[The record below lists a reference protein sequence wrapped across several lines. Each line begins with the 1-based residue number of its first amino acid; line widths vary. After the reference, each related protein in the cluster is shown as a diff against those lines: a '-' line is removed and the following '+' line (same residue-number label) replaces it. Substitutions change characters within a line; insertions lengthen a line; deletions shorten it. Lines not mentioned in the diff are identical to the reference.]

1 MQLERSYSRHL
12 KFETYYLRAL
22 FQRSTCLFHHGNL
35 LSKPVDPIFSM
46 NLSKTELQRYKI
58 HLAKILMLNNRQ
70 ASIKP
75 T

>member
-22 FQRSTCLFHHGNL
+22 FQRSTCLFHYGNL

-46 NLSKTELQRYKI
+46 NFPITEMQRYKI
-58 HLAKILMLNNRQ
+58 R
-70 ASIKP
+70 
-75 T
+75 